1 MIVWVPIAVLA
12 ASIVARALH
21 VPGSDTWSVLFVLLI
36 VLIFTVPLPVAALAG
51 LAGSIGLSADI
62 FLRSLRAGMQDPVE

>member
-1 MIVWVPIAVLA
+1 VIVWVPIAVLA
-12 ASIVARALH
+12 AAILARAFH
-21 VPGSDTWSVLFVLLI
+21 VPGSVTWSVLFVLLI
-36 VLIFTVPLPVAALAG
+36 VLILAAPLPVAALAG